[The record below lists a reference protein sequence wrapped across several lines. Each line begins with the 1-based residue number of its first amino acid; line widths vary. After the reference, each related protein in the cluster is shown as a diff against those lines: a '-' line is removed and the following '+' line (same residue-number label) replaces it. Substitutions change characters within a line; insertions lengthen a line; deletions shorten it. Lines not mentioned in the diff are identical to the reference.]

1 MPKDKPPAIAG
12 GSDGSMIKT
21 TITISRQMGAGG
33 SYIGQLV
40 ARRLGLK
47 YVDREVL
54 SLAAKEFG
62 CDQETVEARAEKI
75 QSFWQRILGG
85 LTLGGPD
92 ALYNPPPLQNFSDR
106 ELFNKQTE
114 ILKRIA
120 TKHDC
125 VVVGWAGVH
134 VLPRHPGM
142 FSVFCHAPR
151 SFRVKRIM
159 SIYKDLSEQKARAL
173 ITESDKTREIYF
185 NEMTGHDWTCAK
197 NYNLSIDTSLM
208 PLEDIAELII
218 KLSEPQRRAAAKAS

>member
-1 MPKDKPPAIAG
+1 
-12 GSDGSMIKT
+12 MIKT

-33 SYIGQLV
+33 SYIGQLI
-40 ARRLGLK
+40 AKRLGLK

-54 SLAAKEFG
+54 HLAAQEFG
-62 CDQETVEARAEKI
+62 CDKETVEARAERV

-92 ALYNPPPLQNFSDR
+92 AHYNPPPLGNFSDR

-120 TKHDC
+120 AKHDC

-134 VLPRHPGM
+134 ILPRHRGM
-142 FSVFCHAPR
+142 FCVFCHAPQ
-151 SFRVKRIM
+151 SFRVKRLM
-159 SIYKDLSEQKARAL
+159 RVYDDLTDEKARAL
-173 ITESDKTREIYF
+173 IIESDRTREIYF

-197 NYNLSIDTSLM
+197 NYNLSIDTSLQ
-208 PLEDIAELII
+208 PLDDIAELII
-218 KLSEPQRRAAAKAS
+218 DLSAKQRHTTVATA